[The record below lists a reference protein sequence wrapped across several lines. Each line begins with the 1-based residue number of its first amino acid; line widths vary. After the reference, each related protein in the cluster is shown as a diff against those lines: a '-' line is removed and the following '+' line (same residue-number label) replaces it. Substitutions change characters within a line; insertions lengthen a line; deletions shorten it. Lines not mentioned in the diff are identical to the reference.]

1 VSKITKDALLGAAPQ
16 TTVVKLERL
25 GGEIT
30 IKALTRGARKAWMA
44 ALQAGDQD
52 AMEILVVES
61 LVEPELT
68 RADVKKL
75 NEVDERVLDEV
86 FNAIS
91 DFNGWGGDAST
102 ETRRDLLNKVAD
114 GEVSVDQALAT
125 FR

>member
-1 VSKITKDALLGAAPQ
+1 MSKITKDTLLGAAPQ
-16 TTVVKLERL
+16 TATVKIDKL

-61 LVEPELT
+61 LVDPELT

-75 NEVDERVLDEV
+75 NDVDERVLDEI
-86 FNAIS
+86 FTAIS
-91 DFNGWGGDAST
+91 DFNGWGGDSST
-102 ETRRDLLNKVAD
+102 ETRRELLNKVAD
-114 GEVSVDQALAT
+114 GEVSVETALAT